1 MYSLEPASSI
11 AGLITMSTR
20 YALAAVEHLARRHF
34 LASRKG
40 AADATAFEQIR
51 QQNIFEVLEYLSW
64 KHVWDGNDEPIEVRG
79 LLPVRVYLP
88 EEDTRAQEG
97 IARAINH
104 LAAAFDLETVFEFR
118 EVRGSWLKTW
128 FMNVREA
135 AATAD
140 VAERLRKLERALELQ
155 ATDLPAAQTHAVQD
169 LLEALRLTPSAFI
182 QIGPLLIVKQPAAD
196 FRVRTMTPDDLARLE
211 LNPALISSGGVADQA
226 PAFS

>member
-1 MYSLEPASSI
+1 MYSLEPALSI

-20 YALAAVEHLARRHF
+20 YANAAVEHLARLHF

-40 AADATAFEQIR
+40 AADATPFEQIR

-88 EEDTRAQEG
+88 EEDAQAQDS
-97 IARAINH
+97 IATAINN
-104 LAAAFDLETVFEFR
+104 LAAAFGLEIAFEFR
-118 EVRGSWLKTW
+118 EVRGFWLKTW

-135 AATAD
+135 PSIAD
-140 VAERLRKLERALELQ
+140 VAERLRKLERAVELR
-155 ATDLPAAQTHAVQD
+155 AADLPAAQAHAVKD
-169 LLEALRLTPSAFI
+169 LRKALRLTPSAFI
-182 QIGPLLIVKQPAAD
+182 QIGLLLIVKQPGAD
-196 FRVRTMTPDDLARLE
+196 ARVKTMTPDDLARLE
-211 LNPALISSGGVADQA
+211 LNPSLISSGGVAGQP

>member
-1 MYSLEPASSI
+1 
-11 AGLITMSTR
+11 MSTR
-20 YALAAVEHLARRHF
+20 YAIAAVEHLARRHF

-40 AADATAFEQIR
+40 AVDATPFEQIR

-88 EEDTRAQEG
+88 EEDAQAEDS

-104 LAAAFDLETVFEFR
+104 LAAAFDLEIAFEFR

-128 FMNVREA
+128 FMNVRKA
-135 AATAD
+135 ASTGD
-140 VAERLRKLERALELQ
+140 VAERLQKLERAVELQ
-155 ATDLPAAQTHAVQD
+155 AADLPAAQAHAVKD
-169 LLEALRLTPSAFI
+169 LRRSLRLTPSAFI
-182 QIGPLLIVKQPAAD
+182 QIGLLLIVRQPGSD
-196 FRVRTMTPDDLARLE
+196 VRVKTMTPDDLARLE
-211 LNPALISSGGVADQA
+211 LNPALISSGGVAGQL